1 MARHHLLG
9 RWRDR
14 PVAHDDTDAETA
26 DDPAEAPEQQLVRAQ
41 DQARVW
47 VALSQLPWTFREAV
61 VLVDLQERPYAE
73 AARIAGVEL
82 NTLRSRLHRGRARLL
97 AALQDECQPGAD
109 TAAFDR
115 SSKSA

>member
-1 MARHHLLG
+1 MGELQSIGYNGQPVQQAFR
-9 RWRDR
+9 RVDP
-14 PVAHDDTDAETA
+14 PVA
-26 DDPAEAPEQQLVRAQ
+26 
-41 DQARVW
+41 
-47 VALSQLPWTFREAV
+47 

-97 AALQDECQPGAD
+97 AALQDDCRPGAD